1 MTDDEIRDT
10 FAELFCIFVRVED
23 GEVVFY
29 SVDRE
34 PVTKIKSVDEMK
46 RLLPLI
52 GEKKPIVFDRSFDQ
66 MALMSGD
73 MDIIEVCRVL
83 KLLML
88 GDNFETRM

>member
-83 KLLML
+83 QLLML
-88 GDNFETRM
+88 GDNFEPRM

>member
-1 MTDDEIRDT
+1 MTDDDIRDT

-83 KLLML
+83 QLLML

>member
-83 KLLML
+83 QLLML